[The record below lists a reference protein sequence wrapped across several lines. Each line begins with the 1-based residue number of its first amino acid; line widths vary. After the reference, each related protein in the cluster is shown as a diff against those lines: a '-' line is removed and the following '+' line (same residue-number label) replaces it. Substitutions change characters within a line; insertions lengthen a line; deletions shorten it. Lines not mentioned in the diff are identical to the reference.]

1 MRVCQAVKAFDAS
14 IPPPDAISSSEA
26 VFLIEILN
34 LHFVP
39 GFVALPECFTGKYG
53 VSHFASYRYAQLR
66 MLPTSIISPDQLF
79 ILLCG
84 DQGENS
90 LASV

>member
-1 MRVCQAVKAFDAS
+1 MLLQTRSCKFAYRQLRSSVLGRNDEG
-14 IPPPDAISSSEA
+14 IP
-26 VFLIEILN
+26 N
-34 LHFVP
+34 LHVVP

-66 MLPTSIISPDQLF
+66 MLPTSIISRDQSLLF
-79 ILLCG
+79 IFIRG
-84 DQGENS
+84 DQGEDS